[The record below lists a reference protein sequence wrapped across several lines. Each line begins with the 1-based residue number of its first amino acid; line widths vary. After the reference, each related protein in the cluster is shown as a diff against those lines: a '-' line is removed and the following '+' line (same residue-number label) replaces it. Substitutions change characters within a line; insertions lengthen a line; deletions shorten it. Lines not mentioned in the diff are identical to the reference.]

1 METQPFTRDTYLAR
15 HLHAL
20 RNHAYCEC
28 ELCLEHNRGVAAE
41 RSAKREKLRLE
52 RIERN
57 REFRGQHEKVADR
70 IVKALAKL
78 ENKDKRR
85 LLRVLAEEVA

>member
-1 METQPFTRDTYLAR
+1 MDITQDTFLAR

-20 RNHAYCEC
+20 QFHAYCEC
-28 ELCLEHNRGVAAE
+28 ELCLEHNRQVASE
-41 RSAKREKLRLE
+41 RSEKREKLRAIRLE
-52 RIERN
+52 KN

-70 IVKALAKL
+70 IVKALSKL

>member
-1 METQPFTRDTYLAR
+1 MDITRNTYLAR
-15 HLHAL
+15 HLHQL
-20 RNHAYCEC
+20 QFHAYCEC
-28 ELCLEHNRGVAAE
+28 ERCLEHNRQVARE
-41 RSAKREKLRLE
+41 RSEKREALRAIRLE
-52 RIERN
+52 KN

-85 LLRVLAEEVA
+85 LLRVLAEEIR